1 MRRSVFV
8 ITALSAALGAVACG
22 PPPTPKGATR
32 DKGSDANP
40 LGPSYVLIPLPTED
54 QTLLGRVLPAMPAPG
69 RSLEE
74 TSRANPCSAKLSE
87 AQTTP
92 LANSFEDAQEVSA
105 SASAKAMLGTFGFS
119 GDVNR
124 ATHFVYKLETQKRV
138 GLRDTAEYDQC
149 CKEKGCGYGYVS
161 ALIYGEGEYATGEE
175 TSGSVGVNVA
185 AVGSANGA
193 ANVKILHKRKVKG
206 WLAAVVTVTDPSK
219 KSNDPL
225 GPLGIAQAAGITE
238 ASVPETVKN
247 LYERD
252 KIAVNGSGD
261 GYTFHDGRNQ
271 TITEN
276 EFARRY
282 GDITGS
288 DELDPINTRRNKISF
303 YTSGSLLALSIGA
316 LTFGV
321 LNLKKN
327 CTAEDAKPDS
337 TNFDECA
344 VKADAFDRQ
353 GLGYNPNATLDN
365 PPGLAMASLGAV
377 GTVGFGIWFLVAA
390 LRYDQSPTDHYLSDR
405 DAVLYANKY
414 NRALLRRTIK
424 QVQKANGQA
433 GLLPRLHVQPQLGLG
448 SLGLTGTF

>member
-1 MRRSVFV
+1 MRRA
-8 ITALSAALGAVACG
+8 IALLGAGAVLGAIACG
-22 PPPTPKGATR
+22 PPPTPKGASK
-32 DKGSDANP
+32 DKSGDANP

-54 QTLLGRVLPAMPAPG
+54 QTLLGRVLPSMPAPG

-74 TSRANPCSAKLSE
+74 TSRANPCAAKLSE

-138 GLRDTAEYDQC
+138 GVRDTAEYDQC
-149 CKEKGCGYGYVS
+149 CKDKGCGYGYIS

-175 TSGSVGVNVA
+175 TAGSVGVNVA
-185 AVGSANGA
+185 AVGSATGA

-206 WLAAVVTVTDPSK
+206 WMAAVVTVTDPSK

-252 KIAVNGSGD
+252 KISVSGTGD
-261 GYTFHDGRNQ
+261 AYTFHDGRNQ

-282 GDITGS
+282 GEITGS
-288 DELDPINTRRNKISF
+288 DELDPINTRRNKLSF
-303 YTSGSLLALSIGA
+303 YASGSLLALSIGS
-316 LTFGV
+316 LTFGI
-321 LNLKKN
+321 LNLNKN
-327 CTAEDAKPDS
+327 CEPDDATGS
-337 TNFDECA
+337 HEFDCA
-344 VKADAFDRQ
+344 VKDNSGNAI
-353 GLGYNPNATLDN
+353 GYKPNVTVNNDPAV
-365 PPGLAMASLGAV
+365 AMTVGGAL
-377 GTVGFGIWFLVAA
+377 GTVGFGIWFLIAA
-390 LRYDQSPTDHYLSDR
+390 LRYDQGPTDHYLSDR
-405 DAVLYANKY
+405 DGVLYANKY

-424 QVQKANGQA
+424 QVQKSNGSA
-433 GLLPRLHVQPQLGLG
+433 GIRLPKLQPQIGFG
-448 SLGLTGTF
+448 TFGLTGTF